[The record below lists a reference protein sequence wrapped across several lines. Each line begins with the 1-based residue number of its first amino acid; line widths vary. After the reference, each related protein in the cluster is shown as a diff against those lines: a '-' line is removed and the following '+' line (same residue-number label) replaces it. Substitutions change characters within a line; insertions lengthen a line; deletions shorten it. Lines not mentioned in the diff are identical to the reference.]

1 MKWLLKNTPDT
12 NADEY
17 FYKRQ
22 YEKTVVLTDP
32 YHPMS
37 CTLLK

>member
-1 MKWLLKNTPDT
+1 MKWPLKNKPDAD
-12 NADEY
+12 ADEY
-17 FYKRQ
+17 FFKQ
-22 YEKTVVLTDP
+22 HKGLLTDP